1 MSKPPSLTLPASGSI
16 SDAAPASS
24 ARPMILIV
32 EDEVKIATVLAVY
45 LHAAGYATHHLMD
58 GRAVAPYVRTHAP
71 QLILLDL
78 SIPHRTGVEVCQ
90 ELRLFTAV
98 PIIMVTARA
107 QEIDRLLGLEVGAD
121 DYICKPFSPREVV
134 ARVRAVLRRMTL
146 PLASQ
151 QGTGSTESGRTPAP
165 IKIGPFTLDD
175 ECMRITLR
183 GNVLDVT
190 PTEFKLL
197 RKLLQKSG
205 RVFSRVQLLAEIHGQ
220 DDLAFDRAIDS
231 HIKNIRKRLGDDA
244 KMLRSIYGVGYQFN
258 PEPTDENHDM

>member
-1 MSKPPSLTLPASGSI
+1 MSKPPVLPRAVSSLHD
-16 SDAAPASS
+16 DAAPASS
-24 ARPMILIV
+24 TRPMVVIV
-32 EDEVKIATVLAVY
+32 EDEVKIAAVLAVY
-45 LHAAGYATHHLMD
+45 LHAAGYATHHLSD
-58 GRAVAPYVRTHAP
+58 GLAVAPYVRAHPP

-78 SIPHRTGVEVCQ
+78 AIPHRTGVEVCQ

-107 QEIDRLLGLEVGAD
+107 QEVDLLLGLEVGGD

-134 ARVRAVLRRMTL
+134 ARVRAVLRRMTVPTTGQPAQSL
-146 PLASQ
+146 P
-151 QGTGSTESGRTPAP
+151 STDRSGPAP
-165 IKIGPFTLDD
+165 RSIGPFAIDD

-183 GNVLDVT
+183 GNILDVT

-197 RKLLQKSG
+197 RKLLLQAG

-220 DDLAFDRAIDS
+220 DDLTFDRAIDS
-231 HIKNIRKRLGDDA
+231 HIKNIRKRLGADA

-258 PEPTDENHDM
+258 LDA